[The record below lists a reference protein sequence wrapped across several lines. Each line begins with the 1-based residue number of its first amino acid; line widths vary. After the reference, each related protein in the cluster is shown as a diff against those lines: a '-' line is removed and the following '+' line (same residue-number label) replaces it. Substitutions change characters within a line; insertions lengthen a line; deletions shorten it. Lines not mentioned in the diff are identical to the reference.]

1 MNPHLIKG
9 LLYGLIA
16 QILTFIQLQGPLKW
30 PLFKQYQNWLALA
43 GVPIA
48 MLFMR
53 SVQEFVIAFD
63 GTIWPSRLIGFAV
76 GIIVFSVM
84 SIMMFG
90 ESLNPKTTVCI
101 VLGMLILVIQLTWK

>member
-1 MNPHLIKG
+1 MNPHLITG
-9 LLYGLIA
+9 LVYGLIA
-16 QILTFIQLQGPLKW
+16 QILTFLQLQGPLKW
-30 PLFKQYQNWLALA
+30 PLLKQHQNWLALA

-76 GIIVFSVM
+76 GILVFSIM
-84 SIMMFG
+84 SLAMFDEG
-90 ESLNPKTTVCI
+90 MNAKTGVCI
-101 VLGMLILVIQLTWK
+101 VLGMLILIIQLTWK

>member
-1 MNPHLIKG
+1 MNPHLLKG
-9 LLYGLIA
+9 LLYGLTA
-16 QILTFIQLQGPLKW
+16 QVLTFIQLQGPLKW

-76 GIIVFSVM
+76 GILVFSIM
-84 SIMMFG
+84 SVIMFDEGM
-90 ESLNPKTTVCI
+90 NAKTAVCI
-101 VLGMLILVIQLTWK
+101 TLGMLILVIQLSWK